1 VFAEVALALLLAIG
15 ATLSA
20 RSLIRLE
27 AVDPGFN
34 ADGVLTANLTL
45 PEESYARPEQRVNFF
60 QALLERLR
68 TMPNVKAASMV
79 SHLPFGYSKSGRD
92 VTIEGAPPRRPGE
105 SLIVFGR
112 SIDPDYFQTLKVR
125 LLRGRFFDTHD
136 PAGPLVAVI
145 NETMARRCWPNQ
157 DPVGKRFA
165 EGRGDRWVT
174 VVGVAADM
182 RQTSLAE
189 EPDMESFV
197 PYRQSAEPS
206 MSLVVRTSMDPL
218 RMAPALRTATA
229 ELDRELPVSEIG
241 TIVGSIAHS
250 TRERRLTVALF
261 GAFALLAVLLA
272 AVGIYGVVSYSVERR
287 THEIGVRMA
296 LGALRGRILV
306 MVVGRALLLGGVG
319 VAIGIVGALAL
330 TRLLRSILYGVS
342 ATDPVVFVG
351 VSLFLL
357 AVAALAGFVPA
368 RRATKVD
375 PMVALRY
382 E

>member
-1 VFAEVALALLLAIG
+1 
-15 ATLSA
+15 
-20 RSLIRLE
+20 
-27 AVDPGFN
+27 
-34 ADGVLTANLTL
+34 
-45 PEESYARPEQRVNFF
+45 
-60 QALLERLR
+60 
-68 TMPNVKAASMV
+68 
-79 SHLPFGYSKSGRD
+79 
-92 VTIEGAPPRRPGE
+92 
-105 SLIVFGR
+105 
-112 SIDPDYFQTLKVR
+112 
-125 LLRGRFFDTHD
+125 
-136 PAGPLVAVI
+136 
-145 NETMARRCWPNQ
+145 
-157 DPVGKRFA
+157 
-165 EGRGDRWVT
+165 
-174 VVGVAADM
+174 
-182 RQTSLAE
+182 
-189 EPDMESFV
+189 
-197 PYRQSAEPS
+197 